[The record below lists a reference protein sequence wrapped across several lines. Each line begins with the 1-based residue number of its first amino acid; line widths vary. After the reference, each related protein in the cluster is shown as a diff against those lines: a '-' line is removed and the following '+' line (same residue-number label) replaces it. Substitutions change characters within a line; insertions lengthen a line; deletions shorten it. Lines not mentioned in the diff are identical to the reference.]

1 MNFVS
6 NHTEP
11 SQVNGRP
18 VPQGID
24 ATPLIH
30 FSRQDALTVK
40 QSFEGIF
47 VAGQSGSGKTSGP
60 GQGLARAM
68 LRNGYGFLVPT
79 TKPDDA
85 RTFAEWARLEGR
97 GDDVRLFSPEKN
109 YCFGLLDY
117 AYNSAGVRGSGDTE
131 NVVALLTDL
140 LEVKNRNRGSAGDQ
154 QFWIDSMRR
163 MLGHFLDLLAF
174 SGETITFAGVNKIL
188 QSSPQSVEEVKS
200 VEWQEK
206 SYCNSLVDRAVANK
220 QLTAAQQSDL
230 ALALE
235 YVLSVLPRMEER
247 LRSGIMATLDS
258 ITYPFLRGRLAAL
271 CDGKT
276 NLCPEDCFRGERAAI
291 IILDL
296 PIKQFHQ
303 TGQFI
308 QILWKR
314 LWQQAA
320 EKRDIRV
327 YPRALC
333 LFCDESQNFSTR
345 YDSLFQATARSS
357 RVSSVFLTQNL
368 DSLQSQIGKPETE
381 ALLGNFNLKV
391 MCSTDHTPTAEW
403 AAKKIGESWVFGSNS
418 SVSLGGEGGASG
430 GVSEQKRWIVP
441 PEEFVK
447 GLRKGGEENSYLV
460 DAIALRS
467 GMPFLATNNSYIRVR
482 FPQKIVSQYA

>member
-1 MNFVS
+1 MNFAS
-6 NHTEP
+6 NDFGTP
-11 SQVNGRP
+11 QSNGRP
-18 VPQGID
+18 AQGSD

-30 FSRQDALTVK
+30 FSQKDSLTVK

-97 GDDVRLFSPEKN
+97 GEDVRLFSPERN

-117 AYNSAGVRGSGDTE
+117 AYHSAGVRGSGDTE

-188 QSSPQSVEEVKS
+188 QSSPQSMEEVQSK
-200 VEWQEK
+200 EWQEK
-206 SYCNSLVDRAVANK
+206 SYANQLVDRAVANK
-220 QLTAAQQSDL
+220 KLSAVQQSDL
-230 ALALE
+230 GLAIE
-235 YVLSVLPRMEER
+235 YELGVLPKMEER

-258 ITYPFLRGRLAAL
+258 ITYPFLRGRLAML

-296 PIKQFHQ
+296 PIKQFHM

-308 QILWKR
+308 QILFKR

-320 EKRDIRV
+320 EKRDIKM
-327 YPRALC
+327 YPRPLC
-333 LFCDESQNFSTR
+333 LFCDEGQNFCTK
-345 YDSLFQATARSS
+345 YDSLFQATARSA
-357 RVSSVFLTQNL
+357 RVSSVFMTQNL
-368 DSLQSQIGKPETE
+368 DSLQSQVGKPETE
-381 ALLGNFNLKV
+381 ALLGNFNLKI

-403 AAKKIGESWVFGSNS
+403 AAKKIGESWVLGSNA
-418 SVSLGGEGGASG
+418 SVSLGGEGNASG
-430 GVSEQKRWIVP
+430 GVSEQRRYIVEP
-441 PEEFVK
+441 SEFVR
-447 GLRKGGEENSYLV
+447 LRKGGEENNFFV
-460 DAIALRS
+460 DGIAFRS
-467 GMPFLATNNSYIRVR
+467 GRPFEAAGTNHMRVR
-482 FPQKIVSQYA
+482 FPQKIVPQGA